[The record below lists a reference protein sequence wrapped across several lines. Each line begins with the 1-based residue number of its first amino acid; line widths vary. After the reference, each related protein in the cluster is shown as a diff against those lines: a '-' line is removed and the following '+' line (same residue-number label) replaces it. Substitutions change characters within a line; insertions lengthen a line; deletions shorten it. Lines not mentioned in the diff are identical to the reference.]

1 MVSGCLEARVARL
14 PVLRRDLMRAWCI
27 PHRDMISSNTLPQQL
42 KHVERSVEVDILS
55 LGTLEMGDLSAG

>member
-27 PHRDMISSNTLPQQL
+27 PHRDMISSTPLQHGPEI
-42 KHVERSVEVDILS
+42 VERSVEVVIHLD
-55 LGTLEMGDLSAG
+55 LGREKRS